1 MIPVNVITGF
11 LGSGKTTLLSR
22 LLPSPAFANCAVLI
36 NELGEV
42 GLDHH
47 LLEHI
52 DQETILLQNGCI
64 CCSIRSDLRDALIQL
79 HERRDARLLCF
90 DRVIVETTGLADPA
104 PALNTVV
111 ADPVLRHHYRL
122 GNVVATVDAV
132 NGPRHLRDNHE
143 ARRQIAIADRL
154 VITKADLVEAGE
166 LMTLRGALAQL
177 NASALVSVSHND
189 LQAPELLLDQDLAGS
204 GREQEVRRC
213 FYSEVEADDPPMY
226 ALTRKWVNAPHSSDI
241 SSISLTLDKP
251 IDWVAFGVW
260 LSMLLHS
267 HGADILRVKG
277 ILNIAGSELPV
288 VIHGVQ
294 HLIHTPSHLDAW
306 PDDGRA
312 SKLVFIGRLP
322 ALDTIRASIESFACQ
337 LP

>member
-1 MIPVNVITGF
+1 
-11 LGSGKTTLLSR
+11 LLR
-22 LLPSPAFANCAVLI
+22 
-36 NELGEV
+36 
-42 GLDHH
+42 
-47 LLEHI
+47 
-52 DQETILLQNGCI
+52 
-64 CCSIRSDLRDALIQL
+64 
-79 HERRDARLLCF
+79 F

-122 GNVVATVDAV
+122 GNVVTTVDAV
-132 NGPRHLRDNHE
+132 NGTRHLRDNHE
-143 ARRQIAIADRL
+143 ARRQVAIADRL

-166 LMTLRGALAQL
+166 LAALRGALAQL

-189 LQAPELLLDQDLAGS
+189 LRAPELLLDQDLAGA

-213 FYSEVEADDPPMY
+213 FYSAVEADGPPRH
-226 ALTRKWVNAPHSSDI
+226 ALASQPVNASHSSDI

-251 IDWVAFGVW
+251 IEWVAFGVW

-294 HLIHTPSHLDAW
+294 HLIHPPSHLNAW
-306 PDDGRA
+306 PDEGRA

-322 ALDTIRASIESFACQ
+322 AVDSIRSSIESFACRI
-337 LP
+337 P